1 MGTVI
6 QLNITF
12 SGTLIFVFD
21 KVMVALMETLLDGTS
36 MYDVL
41 NRFCHQSVFA
51 LRICCGRD
59 LTVRFGMSRL
69 CNHQLCQRLLVCLS
83 FSK

>member
-41 NRFCHQSVFA
+41 NRFCHQ
-51 LRICCGRD
+51 
-59 LTVRFGMSRL
+59 
-69 CNHQLCQRLLVCLS
+69 
-83 FSK
+83 